1 MLENTEK
8 CGSDIIMFSY
18 HPKAGNRAQLM
29 YCARSSI
36 WNIQTPRCGL
46 LKFTVTVGEDIRK

>member
-8 CGSDIIMFSY
+8 CGSDMIMFSY

-46 LKFTVTVGEDIRK
+46 LKFTVTVG